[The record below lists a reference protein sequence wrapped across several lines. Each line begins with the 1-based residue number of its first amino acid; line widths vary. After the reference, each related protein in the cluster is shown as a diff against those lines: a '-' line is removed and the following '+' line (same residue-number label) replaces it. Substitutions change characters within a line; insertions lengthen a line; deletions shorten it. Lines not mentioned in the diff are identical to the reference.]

1 MILEFNFFRRE
12 GVKDMATIATT
23 NGYIMDGMDYK
34 HSKLKLT
41 YITLVSKLVVRRYT
55 LTFRRCPTWL
65 VMFLST

>member
-1 MILEFNFFRRE
+1 
-12 GVKDMATIATT
+12 MATIATT